1 MKLLYF
7 HSARITSQ
15 MANLNQVVQMC
26 NAFAENGVEVH
37 LSLSGDNLPSETV
50 LESLGEI
57 YGEINF
63 SLSVRK
69 TILSRMADNYLF
81 AGSIK
86 RAIAQIKPDL
96 IFCRNHLY
104 LKPCINSGVPVLYES
119 HDANLHL
126 RLNWLDKHY
135 KTYIRKTARSNHRFL
150 MITISNALKHFW
162 MDVGVPKEKIIAL
175 HDGFDAAMFKNKL
188 SQNEARTFLKLAPEK
203 TIATYTGSLY
213 PNREI
218 DNILLLAEYFPQ
230 VLFVVVGGP
239 NQQKA
244 HYEKLAA
251 NKGLTNVQFTGR
263 VAHKTIPLYLYAS
276 DVLLALWSSKVRTIN
291 YCSPLKVFEYMA
303 SGQPI
308 IAQGFPTIKE
318 VLKNQV
324 SAIVAEPDSIEDLK
338 HSMQTFLQNGQHDR
352 MGKTARREAF
362 QNYSWGNRTKSILSY
377 AHKMFNLT
385 YIK

>member
-26 NAFAENGVEVH
+26 NAFAANGAEVH
-37 LSLSGDNLPSETV
+37 LSLSGNNLPSEMV
-50 LESLGEI
+50 EQKLEEV
-57 YGEINF
+57 YGDISF
-63 SLSVRK
+63 RISVRK
-69 TILSRMADNYLF
+69 MIISQMADNYLF
-81 AGSIK
+81 PGSIR
-86 RAIAQIKPDL
+86 RAIKQIKPDL

-104 LKPCINSGVPVLYES
+104 LKPCIKSGIPTIFES

-126 RLNWLDKHY
+126 RLKWLDKHH
-135 KTYIRKTARSNHRFL
+135 KSYIQKTARSYNRFL
-150 MITISNALKHFW
+150 MITISEALKHFW
-162 MDVGVPKEKIIAL
+162 MDVGVPQEKIIAL
-175 HDGFDAAMFKNKL
+175 HDGFDTAMFDKKMAKEEARAILKL
-188 SQNEARTFLKLAPEK
+188 SAEK

-218 DNILLLAEYFPQ
+218 DNILSLAQHFPQ
-230 VLFVVVGGP
+230 ILFMVVGGP
-239 NQQKA
+239 DQQKT

-251 NKGLTNVQFTGR
+251 SRGLSNVLFTGR
-263 VAHKTIPLYLYAS
+263 VAHKKIPLYLFAS

-318 VLKNQV
+318 VLENQV
-324 SAIVAEPDSIEDLK
+324 NAIIAEPDSFEDLK
-338 HSMQTFLQNGQHDR
+338 KSMQAFMQIRHNNSL
-352 MGKTARREAF
+352 GKKAREEAF
-362 QNYSWGNRTKSILSY
+362 QKYSWENRARVILSH
-377 AHKMFNLT
+377 AQKEFN
-385 YIK
+385 I